1 MGCSCVP
8 AFPVRPI
15 NPVASEVLHPLPIDL
30 GEVRKLCEIEEA
42 NVAADLEG
50 VCETRGKAVLA
61 WAPTNTDPSTG
72 AALRVTTSAGLEEVS
87 PPSLRKCLLAYPNW
101 ERLGPSVVIR
111 RRPVRM
117 QGLGIS

>member
-8 AFPVRPI
+8 AFPVSPTDLGITR
-15 NPVASEVLHPLPIDL
+15 VLHPLPIDS
-30 GEVRKLCEIEEA
+30 GEVGKLCEIEEA
-42 NVAADLEG
+42 NVLGDLES
-50 VCETRGKAVLA
+50 VCETRWKPVFH

-72 AALRVTTSAGLEEVS
+72 AALRVTTSTGLEEKS
-87 PPSLRKCLLAYPNW
+87 PISLRKTRLAYPAW

-117 QGLGIS
+117 QGFR